1 MCSLLPGSPP
11 TLEDVT
17 AAFRFNIIPLLAVV
31 SNRQPEPLSRYAL
44 MYLVTNSIVA
54 ADAAPCSICNLG
66 LLMLILSY
74 KKLAFPEFPL
84 LSLLTV
90 IFPRPS
96 HLP

>member
-1 MCSLLPGSPP
+1 
-11 TLEDVT
+11 
-17 AAFRFNIIPLLAVV
+17 
-31 SNRQPEPLSRYAL
+31 